1 MKQGEEMAYHNPEGM
16 SDLTDIKCSSKK
28 NKEEK
33 LRKLFMNYGFMEIET
48 PCLEY
53 FDMYYGENEYVN
65 QQDIFKLIDKT
76 GSLLVL
82 RPDMTVPSCRV
93 AATKIRY
100 EALPY
105 KLSYIAKCF
114 RADEFGGGKQ
124 REFTQC
130 GAEIIGSDN
139 PYYDALVIK
148 LAVSAAKKIG
158 LSDIS
163 IQIGQVDFFNGL
175 VREASLSQKECEI
188 ISKMID
194 SKDSFGISEYL
205 EGKKI
210 EKDVY
215 DHIAALTGY
224 FGDKTLIDR
233 LFESK
238 LNSRSLQALKNLKMI
253 LDILDQMGL
262 SGYVTVDLSMVKK
275 LGYYTGMIFN
285 GNTYQMG
292 FPILAGGRYDNL
304 AKKMGK
310 QFKATGFSLSLE
322 MAMKAIERQGQ
333 PEEMPEG
340 PAIVS
345 FSESMRDKILS
356 LTKDIEEENS
366 LQVLP
371 DNDDLVKYMQERK
384 ITRMARCISVDCVLV
399 YQDEKTV
406 KMNFEKWRK
415 LWSI

>member
-1 MKQGEEMAYHNPEGM
+1 
-16 SDLTDIKCSSKK
+16 
-28 NKEEK
+28 
-33 LRKLFMNYGFMEIET
+33 
-48 PCLEY
+48 
-53 FDMYYGENEYVN
+53 
-65 QQDIFKLIDKT
+65 
-76 GSLLVL
+76 
-82 RPDMTVPSCRV
+82 
-93 AATKIRY
+93 
-100 EALPY
+100 
-105 KLSYIAKCF
+105 
-114 RADEFGGGKQ
+114 
-124 REFTQC
+124 
-130 GAEIIGSDN
+130 
-139 PYYDALVIK
+139 
-148 LAVSAAKKIG
+148 
-158 LSDIS
+158 
-163 IQIGQVDFFNGL
+163 
-175 VREASLSQKECEI
+175 LSQKECEI

-233 LFESK
+233 LLESK

-310 QFKATGFSLSLE
+310 QLEATGFSLSLE

-333 PEEMPEG
+333 PEEIPEG
-340 PAIVS
+340 PEIVS

-356 LTKDIEEENS
+356 LTKDSEEEKS

-371 DNDDLVKYMQERK
+371 DSDDLVKYMQERK

-399 YQDEKTV
+399 YQDGKTE
-406 KMNFEKWRK
+406 KMNFEEWRK
-415 LWSI
+415 LWNI

>member
-1 MKQGEEMAYHNPEGM
+1 MAYHNPEGM
-16 SDLTDIKCSSKK
+16 NDLTDIKCYVKK
-28 NKEEK
+28 IKEEK
-33 LRKLFMNYGFMEIET
+33 LRKLFSNYGFMEIET

-148 LAVSAAKKIG
+148 LAINAAKRIG
-158 LSDIS
+158 INDIS
-163 IQIGQVDFFNGL
+163 IQIGQVEFFNGL
-175 VREASLSQKECEI
+175 AEQASLSQKECEI
-188 ISKMID
+188 VSKMID
-194 SKDSFGISEYL
+194 SKDSFGISEFL
-205 EGKKI
+205 DGKKM
-210 EKDVY
+210 EKSIY
-215 DHIAALTGY
+215 NHITSITGY
-224 FGDKTLIDR
+224 FGDKKLIEK
-233 LFESK
+233 LIETK
-238 LNSRSLQALKNLKMI
+238 LNARSLQALKNLKSI
-253 LDILDQMGL
+253 LDILEQMGC
-262 SGYVTVDLSMVKK
+262 SKYITVDLSMVKK

-292 FPILAGGRYDNL
+292 FSILAGGRYDNL

-310 QFKATGFSLSLE
+310 QLEATGFSLSLE
-322 MAMKAIERQGQ
+322 MALKAIERQGLDEDMIKS
-333 PEEMPEG
+333 PT
-340 PAIVS
+340 IIS
-345 FSESMRDKILS
+345 FSEEMRNKVLS
-356 LTKDIEEENS
+356 ITKDIEEERN
-366 LQVLP
+366 LQVMP
-371 DNDDLVKYMQERK
+371 DSDDLIKYMQERNALM
-384 ITRMARCISVDCVLV
+384 MARCMSMDTVLV
-399 YQDEKTV
+399 YSNGIVENMD
-406 KMNFEKWRK
+406 FDKWRK
-415 LWSI
+415 TWNI